1 MKAISLVCLFVSIIL
16 FCATAASAVGTGCIT
31 SGGEVGTRGD
41 KIFYTDC
48 FDWVSGDGN
57 IGDAFSTN
65 NDQPRLQRAID
76 AATSGATATG
86 KLIFNEGQYFVKGTL
101 TLHSDS
107 VLEGLGVTAN
117 QPPPSAGTGPKV
129 RLIETTDS
137 TSLFS
142 IGSGIHSVAIRDLGM
157 IYIWY
162 GKGDAPTSPDVTA
175 IKAEAASSSDPNS
188 TQFQFDNLR
197 IAGFTEGILVNSTGD
212 GLWQFDNN
220 HIQDSIFENC
230 DTAIH
235 LNTWDTGW
243 HMNNIV
249 FVSGENQKGLYL
261 QAVGYININLLVG
274 NGTYN
279 EERTERLSDEFIKI
293 EKHGFVNIQNAN
305 GEGYKKTLIID
316 TPYISTPGDTK
327 GHPVIIANSDL
338 QECHY
343 ADGKATKS
351 SVVINNGT
359 LISQGNSFACDGK
372 VARPEVKGIAE
383 VYSTGDIFCYPT
395 HSECFDTSA
404 PYLENSRSGWAV
416 QSRFALVRTDGVN
429 NRSGSTDD
437 FTKAFVDLTAT
448 YHKDDLTGP
457 YKPFLSF
464 TDSYYDPTSDVYLK
478 YRYTIARNQ
487 GNGRLMFDAD
497 LNGAAVSPPTAG
509 YQFKGGPVQLERV
522 PLAYISAGYYNIAGG
537 GDAGSMLYCY
547 DCAAGSSPCS
557 GSGGG
562 ALAVKIES
570 GSWACK

>member
-1 MKAISLVCLFVSIIL
+1 MKAMSLVCLFISIVL
-16 FCATAASAVGTGCIT
+16 FCVTAASAAGTGCYT
-31 SGGEVGTRGD
+31 SGADAGTRGD

-48 FDWVSGDGN
+48 FDWVSGDGYLDN
-57 IGDAFSTN
+57 GFTN
-65 NDQPRLQRAID
+65 NDHDRLQRAID
-76 AATSGATATG
+76 AATKDSLARG
-86 KLIFNEGQYFVKGTL
+86 KLIFNEDQYFVDGTL
-101 TLHSDS
+101 ILRSYS
-107 VLEGLGVTAN
+107 VLEGLGSAAN
-117 QPPPSAGTGPKV
+117 KSTGIQI
-129 RLIETTDS
+129 RLMETEDN

-142 IGSGIHSVAIRDLGM
+142 IGSGIHDVAIRDLGLV
-157 IYIWY
+157 YYWV
-162 GKGDAPTSPDVTA
+162 GAVHENPPSSPNSIA
-175 IKAEAASSSDPNS
+175 IKAEGANISTPNS
-188 TQFQFDNLR
+188 TGFQFDHLR
-197 IAGFTEGILVNSTGD
+197 IAYFTKGIYVNSSGD

-220 HIQDSIFENC
+220 HIQDSNFELC
-230 DTAIH
+230 QTAIH
-235 LNTWDTGW
+235 LNTGDTGW

-249 FVSGENQKGLYL
+249 FVSGEGQNGLYI
-261 QAVGYININLLVG
+261 QKVGYININLMVG
-274 NGTYN
+274 DGTYN
-279 EERTERLSDEFIKI
+279 EERTERLSNEFIKI

-327 GHPVIIANSDL
+327 GHPVVIANSDL

-343 ADGKATKS
+343 TEGKATKS

-372 VARPEVKGIAE
+372 VARPEVEGMAE

-404 PYLENSRSGWAV
+404 PYLENSRSGWAI

-437 FTKAFVDLTAT
+437 FTRAFVDLTAT
-448 YHKDDLTGP
+448 YHNDDLTGP
-457 YKPFLSF
+457 YKPFLSL
-464 TDSYYDPTSDVYLK
+464 TDSYYDPTSDAYLK

-487 GNGRLMFDAD
+487 KNGRLMFDAD
-497 LNGAAVSPPTAG
+497 LNGAAVSPPSAG

-522 PLAYISAGYYNIAGG
+522 PVAYISAGYYNIAGG

-547 DCAAGSSPCS
+547 DCTAGSSPCA